1 VSVRGIYRLTVRTYW
16 RQAGFLVLLGAIVFV
31 PLSLLDAL
39 ANEAQEIDTGEITK
53 FELAALI
60 AGLAAQGVTSMLG
73 EVFYSGAVAVTLA
86 VEEDREK
93 PTLRAVARRIAW
105 GRLIVVD
112 IVFAVAVGL
121 GLELFVVPG
130 FLIYTWLALSGPIV
144 ELEHAGIKES
154 FVRSVRLVSGNFWA
168 VFCVLVPITL
178 ASAALSAVVVDALP
192 PVFGST
198 FVSDW
203 IGEAA
208 SSIAISPFYA
218 VAAVLITLELSAA
231 RPARA
236 PTRPVAP

>member
-1 VSVRGIYRLTVRTYW
+1 
-16 RQAGFLVLLGAIVFV
+16 
-31 PLSLLDAL
+31 
-39 ANEAQEIDTGEITK
+39 
-53 FELAALI
+53 
-60 AGLAAQGVTSMLG
+60 
-73 EVFYSGAVAVTLA
+73 
-86 VEEDREK
+86 
-93 PTLRAVARRIAW
+93 
-105 GRLIVVD
+105 
-112 IVFAVAVGL
+112 
-121 GLELFVVPG
+121 VPG